1 MTPLILAALLSMSPV
16 GELRVGIP
24 VALASGVN
32 PWLALVVCV
41 FANFLV
47 APIVFAILELFHT
60 KFLHVNSHQSSLDK
74 FMERSRVKVNPW
86 IEKYGV
92 FGLALFSAIPIPGTG
107 AYTGTIAAWFLGMNK
122 LKVMGSIFVGVSVS
136 GLLVLGA
143 TSGIMK
149 LFGA

>member
-92 FGLALFSAIPIPGTG
+92 F
-107 AYTGTIAAWFLGMNK
+107 
-122 LKVMGSIFVGVSVS
+122 
-136 GLLVLGA
+136 LVLPYFL
-143 TSGIMK
+143 
-149 LFGA
+149 LFLFLVQVLTLAQLLLGFWV